1 MKKMLSVTVFLLCS
15 CTSPDSNLGGGF
27 NKPSTHLSTE
37 LSSVHSHGVP
47 LTSSSAPLTSSSA
60 PLPSASSS
68 SSVASEC
75 FICVGKQPELI
86 SDCGC
91 GGYYSETK
99 SKCLS
104 ECACTCEVVDAGF
117 FVGGGGNCG
126 SHK

>member
-1 MKKMLSVTVFLLCS
+1 MKKILSVTAFILCS
-15 CTSPDSNLGGGF
+15 CTSQDANLGGGF

-37 LSSVHSHGVP
+37 LSSAHSHVVP
-47 LTSSSAPLTSSSA
+47 LTSSSAPLPA
-60 PLPSASSS
+60 ASSS
-68 SSVASEC
+68 SSVSGEC

-99 SKCLS
+99 NKCLS
-104 ECACTCEVVDAGF
+104 ECACACEVVDAGF